1 MLVFATNL
9 SLMEFQ
15 VRCLASFHLFSVVDG
30 FEWFWIGSRDKNIQ
44 LILEFFKA
52 LFLVLHFS
60 YYTLM
65 TFPVMISVMLLSM
78 LMILLS
84 ALSVMR
90 HLICGNNYS
99 WLLNLNVIYKTLWTG
114 ARSGW
119 WFHFWKNSTGFVW
132 LV

>member
-15 VRCLASFHLFSVVDG
+15 VRSLASFHLFSVVDG

-84 ALSVMR
+84 ALSVMG

-119 WFHFWKNSTGFVW
+119 
-132 LV
+132 